1 MASVLVVDDDM
12 VSRVLVRH
20 ILTAAGHRVTEA
32 VDAQDGL
39 DQFENRAG
47 SFDVVISDQK
57 MPGMSGI
64 EFRQRLGSDLRV
76 PFVLVSGH
84 ADQEE
89 LDLLGID
96 TTLIDAFLS
105 KPVSTRALTAALGRV
120 LGPSAAS

>member
-1 MASVLVVDDDM
+1 MASVLVVDDDT

-20 ILTAAGHRVTEA
+20 ILTAAGHLVIEA

-39 DQFENRAG
+39 DQFEDRAG

-64 EFRQRLGSDLRV
+64 EFRRRLGSDLQV
-76 PFVLVSGH
+76 PFVLLSGH
-84 ADQEE
+84 ADREE

-105 KPVSTRALTAALGRV
+105 KPVSTRALTATLDRV
-120 LGPSAAS
+120 LGPSGVG